1 MLKKYLC
8 GVAIVAAMSASAPTS
23 AHAEELFVRNRAF
36 AEAYFVGGTTYV
48 PVDTFLKALEVPW
61 SVKGATIVLGEGN
74 SPDNTFATDTAKVM
88 KNGKTLDLAGMLRGG
103 RLFVPAKDLATFV
116 GYAVIH
122 NADTGI
128 VDVVKTREINAADRE
143 AAKEV
148 QAANQA
154 ERDALKAEREAR
166 VAKEKAFLDAK
177 TKKEGDKVEAE
188 GEGDVAVETTTKV
201 ETTTTT
207 AQDDPTTAKV
217 ETTTTKVETT
227 TVTEEP
233 KEPPKAELVVLTTDS
248 DPQNYEGQVTFRA
261 VLQNQ
266 GYAAAKDVTA
276 KLTVVGPDGLTWVDK
291 TIYHGPIPPDGR
303 WEIVELYK
311 HRLGASMPRGAYS
324 VTVTPKFTSAPPAP

>member
-8 GVAIVAAMSASAPTS
+8 GVAIVAALSASAPTS

-36 AEAYFVGGTTYV
+36 ADAYFVGGTTYV
-48 PVDTFLKALEVPW
+48 PVDAFLKALEVPW
-61 SVKGATIVLGEGN
+61 SVKGSTIVLGEGT

-88 KNGKTLDLAGMLRGG
+88 RGGKTLDLAGMLRGG

-128 VDVVKTREINAADRE
+128 VDVVKTREITESDLE

-166 VAKEKAFLDAK
+166 IAKEKAFAEAK
-177 TKKEGDKVEAE
+177 AEKEAEANGEKVE
-188 GEGDVAVETTTKV
+188 GEGDVAVESTTKV

-207 AQDDPTTAKV
+207 
-217 ETTTTKVETT
+217 TTTTKEASTT
-227 TVTEEP
+227 AEEEP

-248 DPQNYEGQVTFRA
+248 DPNNYEGEVTFRA

-291 TIYHGPIPPDGR
+291 TIYHGPISPDGR